1 MTNTTRDSKTSLTH
15 RLLGG
20 RPPRLG
26 FRGWRVV
33 LGAFITSMVGFG
45 AIYSYGVFAP
55 RLVAAFGISAAS
67 ASMLLSL
74 STGAAFAVSALS
86 GPLSEVFG
94 CRTLAIAGVLTLSLG
109 LLLGAGATTAP
120 MLFLSYGALVGI
132 GTGLAYVPAFA
143 AIQRWFVD
151 WRGLA
156 SGIAAAGI
164 GVGTL
169 LITPMADM
177 LDRFGDWRVEF
188 RICALLA
195 AIVGVGGALLLADAP
210 EDSGDHPD
218 DRPRV
223 IAATVAGDEA
233 TLGETIRSA
242 AFAWIY
248 AGILLVSI
256 AVVAPYA
263 HLAASAVAD
272 GWEAHAALSLLSII
286 GMGSIVGRFVV
297 AAIADRFGRR
307 AVFLGS
313 CAGIAIAT
321 AVWSVARGAGLHGFA
336 LVFGL
341 LYGGFVALLP
351 AFVADMFGRRH
362 AAGVMGVLYTGR
374 ALAGVIAP
382 PLVAVS
388 VAQGTGYDLPLQ
400 GIALLAAAGVVLLLR
415 VRAPRAAVPALPQTA
430 LR

>member
-1 MTNTTRDSKTSLTH
+1 MTNTTRDSKASLAH

-86 GPLSEVFG
+86 GPLREVFG
-94 CRTLAIAGVLTLSLG
+94 CRALAIAGVLTLSLG

-156 SGIAAAGI
+156 SGI

-177 LDRFGDWRVEF
+177 LERFGDWRVEF
-188 RICALLA
+188 RICAMLA

-210 EDSGDHPD
+210 EESGDHPD

-223 IAATVAGDEA
+223 SMASDPADEA
-233 TLGETIRSA
+233 TLGEAMRSA
-242 AFAWIY
+242 AFGWTY

-256 AVVAPYA
+256 AVVVPYG
-263 HLAASAVAD
+263 HLVASAVAD
-272 GWEAHAALSLLSII
+272 GWNTHDALALLSVI
-286 GMGSIVGRFVV
+286 GMGSIVGRVLV

-313 CAGIAIAT
+313 CAGIAVAT
-321 AVWSVARGAGLHGFA
+321 AAWALARGPALHGFA

-362 AAGVMGVLYTGR
+362 AAGVMGLLYTGR

-382 PLVAVS
+382 PLVAIA
-388 VAQGTGYDLPLQ
+388 VAQGTGYALPLA
-400 GIALLAAAGVVLLLR
+400 GIGLLAAAGVVLLLR
-415 VRAPRAAVPALPQTA
+415 VRAPRDAVSALTQTA